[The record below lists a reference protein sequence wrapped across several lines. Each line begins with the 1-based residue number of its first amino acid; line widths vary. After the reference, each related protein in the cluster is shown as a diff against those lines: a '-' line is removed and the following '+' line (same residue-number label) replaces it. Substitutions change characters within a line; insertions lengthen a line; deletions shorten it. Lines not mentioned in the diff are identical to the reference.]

1 MVSSQPI
8 MNCHSTISVLDLLGT
23 TVHTREAS
31 VILLKVVENDPCD
44 QLDLDFAG
52 VAFISRSFADQFH
65 ADKINL
71 AQKSN
76 KSIIVT
82 NANESI
88 INMLQAVSRT
98 QHKTG
103 RHLPS
108 VPVYKYSDRN
118 VLERFLLSF

>member
-1 MVSSQPI
+1 
-8 MNCHSTISVLDLLGT
+8 MNGHTTITVLDILGT
-23 TVHTREAS
+23 TIHTREAS
-31 VILLKVVENDPCD
+31 VTLLKVAGNDPCD

-65 ADKINL
+65 ADKIRL

-76 KSIIVT
+76 KRIMVT

-98 QHKTG
+98 QNKTE
-103 RHLPS
+103 RHFPRI
-108 VPVYKYSDRN
+108 PVYKYTDKN
-118 VLERFLLSF
+118 ALERFLLSF